1 MHEMFDKSQ
10 SLKFRLRAISLA
22 TLLSPFWF
30 FGLIPPEAAKAQLNR
45 GNGCPAGTKVAGVS
59 NSLVTNGY
67 FTQQPTG
74 AAGPNTLFPGNWLS
88 SVPYAGNNIYPG
100 DTSVAIQT
108 GAVNYAGGIVQ
119 QVPFPGD
126 PANGVPPSTNWL
138 YSNGNSTGGPYTIW
152 QQNIPTASLQPNT
165 TYVFYAYVS
174 NAIRPDGSAPDDPI
188 IQFLVNGIPTG
199 PSFTVFD
206 DSDPASGH
214 NGVDLWD
221 RTVVRFTTPAN
232 LPNPFTI
239 TIQDAATGSDGDDF
253 GVVAVGAEA
262 CRPNIGI
269 AKSVGTPVAR
279 ADGSFTIP
287 YTMTVQNL
295 APRDPNVP
303 YTVTNVQVTDNLA
316 TTFAGATIN
325 SVANIQSSS
334 SSLTVN
340 PSFNGQGNQNLLQG
354 TATDRLNGGET
365 ATITFEVNITP
376 VNGNVGPFNNT
387 ARVSAIYPASPPEAG
402 PITDDSV
409 NGTNTDP
416 DGDLDPNN
424 NTSPTPVSLTP
435 TRRIGVAKQAGSVVN
450 NSDGTYT
457 VPYTVVVRNY
467 GSVALNNV
475 QVTEDLFG
483 NANSTFN
490 GATAVAISSPVTVSG
505 ALTAGN
511 VNFNGNSDQ
520 NLLASTETL
529 PIGASA
535 TINFSVRVTPTSNL
549 GPFNN
554 TARATATT
562 PGNTTPVTDDST
574 DGVDPD
580 VGGTVTGNNN
590 DGDPTNNNVP
600 TPVTLTVTPRRLIGV
615 AKQAGSVVNNSNGT
629 YTVPYTV
636 LVRNYGNVA
645 LNNVQVTEDLFG
657 NANSTFNGATAVAI
671 SRPVTVS
678 GVLTAANVN
687 FNGNSDRN
695 LLAGTET
702 LPIGASATINFSVTV
717 TPGSNLGPFN
727 NTARAT
733 ATTPGNTT
741 PVTDDS
747 TDGVNPDLGSTVTG
761 NNNDGDPT
769 NNNVPTLVRFNGT
782 PNLRFVKRISN
793 VFRNGTP
800 LTGVNFNTFID
811 DPNDSNDN
819 AGGWSQLAPRGVISL
834 DSQAGLLSGDEVE
847 YTLYFLS
854 DGTQSIQN
862 ARFCDL
868 IPDDTVFVPNSFGTG
883 SGVLLNL
890 AGTNTSVT
898 NAADTD
904 RGSFF
909 SVLSSLPA
917 GNSCVNQTN
926 RNGAVIV
933 NVGNLP
939 QATGSNFGFV
949 RFRVR
954 LN

>member
-30 FGLIPPEAAKAQLNR
+30 FGLIPPEVAKAQSR
-45 GNGCPAGTKVAGVS
+45 GTGCPAGTKVEGVS

-67 FTQQPTG
+67 FTQQP
-74 AAGPNTLFPGNWLS
+74 AGPAPANTLFPGNWSS
-88 SVPYAGNNIYPG
+88 SVPYAGNNVYPT
-100 DTSVAIQT
+100 DTLVAIQT
-108 GAVNYAGGIVQ
+108 GAVNYADGIVQ

-126 PANGVPPSTNWL
+126 AANGVPASNTWL
-138 YSNGNSTGGPYTIW
+138 YSNGNSTGERPAPPPPYTIW
-152 QQNIPTASLQPNT
+152 QQNIPTTSLQPNT
-165 TYVFYAYVS
+165 TYVFYTYVS
-174 NAIRPDGSAPDDPI
+174 NAIRPGDDAPDDPV
-188 IQFLVNGIPTG
+188 IQFLVNGIPLG
-199 PSFTVFD
+199 ESFTVFD
-206 DSDPASGH
+206 DSDPQSGH
-214 NGVDLWD
+214 NGQDLWD
-221 RTVVRFTTPAN
+221 RKIVRFTTPASV
-232 LPNPFTI
+232 PNPFTI
-239 TIQDAATGSDGDDF
+239 SIQDAATGSSGDDF
-253 GVVAVGAEA
+253 GVVAIGVEA

-269 AKSVGTPVAR
+269 AKSVAAPVPR

-287 YTMTVQNL
+287 YSMTVQNL
-295 APRDPNVP
+295 APRDANVP
-303 YTVTNVQVTDNLA
+303 YTVRNVQVTDNLA

-325 SVANIQSSS
+325 SVGNIQSSS

-340 PSFNGQGNQNLLQG
+340 PSFNGQSNQNLLQG
-354 TATDRLNGGET
+354 TTNDNLNGGES

-387 ARVSAIYPASPPEAG
+387 ARVSAIYPASPPGAS
-402 PITDDSV
+402 PIADDSV

-416 DGDLDPNN
+416 DGDLDPTNN
-424 NTSPTPVSLTP
+424 SSPTPVTLTLG
-435 TRRIGVAKQAGSVVN
+435 RRIGVAKQAGNVVN

-467 GSVALNNV
+467 GNVALNNV
-475 QVTEDLFG
+475 QVTDDLFG

-505 ALTAGN
+505 ALT
-511 VNFNGNSDQ
+511 
-520 NLLASTETL
+520 E
-529 PIGASA
+529 
-535 TINFSVRVTPTSNL
+535 R
-549 GPFNN
+549 
-554 TARATATT
+554 
-562 PGNTTPVTDDST
+562 
-574 DGVDPD
+574 
-580 VGGTVTGNNN
+580 
-590 DGDPTNNNVP
+590 
-600 TPVTLTVTPRRLIGV
+600 
-615 AKQAGSVVNNSNGT
+615 
-629 YTVPYTV
+629 
-636 LVRNYGNVA
+636 
-645 LNNVQVTEDLFG
+645 
-657 NANSTFNGATAVAI
+657 
-671 SRPVTVS
+671 
-678 GVLTAANVN
+678 NVN

-695 LLAGTET
+695 FLTGTET
-702 LPIGASATINFSVTV
+702 LPIGGSATINFSVIV
-717 TPGSNLGPFN
+717 TPGSNVGSFN
-727 NTARAT
+727 NTARAI

-747 TDGVNPDLGSTVTG
+747 TDGVNPDLGGTVTA
-761 NNNDGDPT
+761 NNNDGDPN
-769 NNNVPTLVRFNGT
+769 NNNVPTPVSFNGT

-793 VFRNGTP
+793 VFRNGVS
-800 LTGVNFNTFID
+800 LRGVNFNTFID

-819 AGGWSQLAPRGVISL
+819 AAGWSQLAPRGVISL

-862 ARFCDL
+862 AKFCDL
-868 IPDDTVFVPNSFGTG
+868 IPDDTAFVLDSFGAG

-904 RGSFF
+904 RGSFL

-917 GNSCVNQTN
+917 GNSCIDQAN

-939 QATGSNFGFV
+939 QATGSNFGFI
-949 RFRVR
+949 RFRVK

>member
-1 MHEMFDKSQ
+1 MHEMFAKSQ

-30 FGLIPPEAAKAQLNR
+30 LSLIPPQAAKAQNQ
-45 GNGCPAGTKVAGVS
+45 GTGCPAGTKVTGVS
-59 NSLVTNGY
+59 NSLVNNGY
-67 FTQQPTG
+67 FTQQPSGG
-74 AAGPNTLFPGNWLS
+74 APANTLFPGNWS
-88 SVPYAGNNIYPG
+88 SGVPYAGNNVYPG

-126 PANGVPPSTNWL
+126 AANGVLSSNNWL

-152 QQNIPTASLQPNT
+152 QQNIASTSLQPNT

-174 NAIRPDGSAPDDPI
+174 NAIRPDGSALDDPI
-188 IQFLVNGIPTG
+188 IQFLVNGIPNG
-199 PSFTVFD
+199 PSFPVFD

-214 NGVDLWD
+214 NSQDLWD
-221 RTVVRFTTPAN
+221 RKIVRFTTPASI
-232 LPNPFTI
+232 PNPFTI
-239 TIQDAATGSDGDDF
+239 TVQDAATGSNGDDF
-253 GVVAVGAEA
+253 GVVAVGVEA

-269 AKSVGTPVAR
+269 AKSVGAPVPR

-287 YTMTVQNL
+287 YTMTLQNL
-295 APRDPNVP
+295 APRDPNAP

-325 SVANIQSSS
+325 SVGNIQSSS

-340 PSFNGQGNQNLLQG
+340 SSFNGQSNQNLLQG
-354 TATDRLNGGET
+354 TTNDRLNGGET
-365 ATITFEVNITP
+365 ATITFDVNITP
-376 VNGNVGPFNNT
+376 VNGNLGPFNNT
-387 ARVSAIYPASPPEAG
+387 AQVSAIYPASPPEAG
-402 PITDDSV
+402 PITDDSI
-409 NGTNTDP
+409 NGTNTDL

-424 NTSPTPVSLTP
+424 NTSPTPVTLTP
-435 TRRIGVAKQAGSVVN
+435 GRRIGVAKQAGSVVN

-457 VPYTVVVRNY
+457 VPYTVIVRNY
-467 GSVALNNV
+467 GNVALNNV
-475 QVTEDLFG
+475 QVSDDLFG

-490 GATAVAISSPVTVSG
+490 GATAVAISSRVTVSG
-505 ALTAGN
+505 A
-511 VNFNGNSDQ
+511 
-520 NLLASTETL
+520 
-529 PIGASA
+529 
-535 TINFSVRVTPTSNL
+535 
-549 GPFNN
+549 
-554 TARATATT
+554 
-562 PGNTTPVTDDST
+562 
-574 DGVDPD
+574 
-580 VGGTVTGNNN
+580 
-590 DGDPTNNNVP
+590 
-600 TPVTLTVTPRRLIGV
+600 
-615 AKQAGSVVNNSNGT
+615 
-629 YTVPYTV
+629 
-636 LVRNYGNVA
+636 
-645 LNNVQVTEDLFG
+645 
-657 NANSTFNGATAVAI
+657 
-671 SRPVTVS
+671 
-678 GVLTAANVN
+678 LTAANVN

-702 LPIGASATINFSVTV
+702 LPIGASATINFSVRV

-727 NTARAT
+727 NTARAI
-733 ATTPGNTT
+733 ATTNGNTT

-769 NNNVPTLVRFNGT
+769 NNNVPTPVSFNGT

-793 VFRNGTP
+793 VFRNNAP
-800 LTGVNFNTFID
+800 LRGINFNTFID

-819 AGGWSQLAPRGVISL
+819 AAGWSQLAPRGVISL
-834 DSQAGLLSGDEVE
+834 DSQAALQSGDEVE

-868 IPDDTVFVPNSFGTG
+868 IPDDTLFVPDSFGVG
-883 SGVLLNL
+883 SGVLLDL

-909 SVLSSLPA
+909 SALSPLPA

-933 NVGNLP
+933 NVGNFS
-939 QATGSNFGFV
+939 QATGSNFGFL

>member
-30 FGLIPPEAAKAQLNR
+30 FGLIPPEVAKAQSR
-45 GNGCPAGTKVAGVS
+45 GTGCPAGTKVEGVS

-67 FTQQPTG
+67 FTQQPAG
-74 AAGPNTLFPGNWLS
+74 AAPANTLFPGNWSS
-88 SVPYAGNNIYPG
+88 SVPYAGNNVYPS
-100 DTSVAIQT
+100 DTFVAIQT
-108 GAVNYAGGIVQ
+108 GAVNYADGIVQ

-126 PANGVPPSTNWL
+126 AANGVPNSSTWL
-138 YSNGNSTGGPYTIW
+138 YSNGNNTGAPYTIW
-152 QQNIPTASLQPNT
+152 QQNIPIASLQPNT

-174 NAIRPDGSAPDDPI
+174 NAIRPDDSAPDDPV
-188 IQFLVNGIPTG
+188 IQFLVNGIPLG
-199 PSFTVFD
+199 ESFTVFD

-214 NGVDLWD
+214 NGQDLWD
-221 RTVVRFTTPAN
+221 RTVVRFTTPAS

-239 TIQDAATGSDGDDF
+239 SIQDAATGSSGDDF
-253 GVVAVGAEA
+253 GVVAIGVEA

-269 AKSVGTPVAR
+269 AKSVAAPVPR

-325 SVANIQSSS
+325 SVGNIQSSS

-340 PSFNGQGNQNLLQG
+340 PSFNGQSNQNLLQG
-354 TATDRLNGGET
+354 TANDRLSGGET
-365 ATITFEVNITP
+365 ATISFDVNITP
-376 VNGNVGPFNNT
+376 NNGNFGPFNNT
-387 ARVSAIYPASPPEAG
+387 ARVSAIYPASPPQAG
-402 PITDDSV
+402 PIVDDSV

-416 DGDLDPNN
+416 DGDLDANN
-424 NTSPTPVSLTP
+424 NTSPTPVTLTP
-435 TRRIGVAKQAGSVVN
+435 GRRIGVAKQAGNVVN
-450 NSDGTYT
+450 NGDRTYT
-457 VPYTVVVRNY
+457 VPYTVIVRNY
-467 GSVALNNV
+467 GTVALNNV
-475 QVTEDLFG
+475 QVSDDLFG

-490 GATAVAISSPVTVSG
+490 GATAVSISSPVTVSG
-505 ALTAGN
+505 A
-511 VNFNGNSDQ
+511 
-520 NLLASTETL
+520 
-529 PIGASA
+529 
-535 TINFSVRVTPTSNL
+535 
-549 GPFNN
+549 
-554 TARATATT
+554 
-562 PGNTTPVTDDST
+562 
-574 DGVDPD
+574 
-580 VGGTVTGNNN
+580 
-590 DGDPTNNNVP
+590 
-600 TPVTLTVTPRRLIGV
+600 
-615 AKQAGSVVNNSNGT
+615 
-629 YTVPYTV
+629 
-636 LVRNYGNVA
+636 
-645 LNNVQVTEDLFG
+645 
-657 NANSTFNGATAVAI
+657 
-671 SRPVTVS
+671 
-678 GVLTAANVN
+678 LTAANVN

-702 LPIGASATINFSVTV
+702 LPIGASATINFSVRV

-747 TDGVNPDLGSTVTG
+747 TDGVNPDLGGTVTV

-769 NNNVPTLVRFNGT
+769 NNNLPTPVSLNGT

-793 VFRNGTP
+793 AFRNNAP
-800 LTGVNFNTFID
+800 LRIVNFNTFID

-819 AGGWSQLAPRGVISL
+819 APGWSQLAPLGVISL
-834 DSQAGLLSGDEVE
+834 DSQAGLQSGDEVE

-868 IPDDTVFVPNSFGTG
+868 IPDDTAFVPDSFGAG

-904 RGSFF
+904 NGSFF

-917 GNSCVNQTN
+917 GNSCIDQAN

-933 NVGNLP
+933 NVGNFP
-939 QATGSNFGFV
+939 QATGSNFGFI
-949 RFRVR
+949 RFRVK

>member
-30 FGLIPPEAAKAQLNR
+30 FSLIPLETAKAQQNR
-45 GNGCPAGTKVAGVS
+45 GTGCPAGTKIEGVT
-59 NSLVTNGY
+59 NSVITNGY
-67 FTQQPTG
+67 FTQQPGG
-74 AAGPNTLFPGNWLS
+74 AADPNTLLPGNWSS
-88 SVPYAGNNIYPG
+88 SVPYVGNNVYPP
-100 DTSVAIQT
+100 DTNVAIQT
-108 GAVNYAGGIVQ
+108 GAVNYFDGVVQ

-126 PANGVPPSTNWL
+126 AANGVPASNTWL
-138 YSNGNSTGGPYTIW
+138 YSNGNTTGAPYTIW
-152 QQNIPTASLQPNT
+152 QQNIPTTSLQPNT

-174 NAIRPDGSAPDDPI
+174 NAIATDRSAPDDPV
-188 IQFLVNGIPTG
+188 IQFLVNGIPIG
-199 PSFTVFD
+199 ERFTVFD

-214 NGVDLWD
+214 NGQDLWD
-221 RTVVRFTTPAN
+221 RTVIRFTTPAT

-239 TIQDAATGSDGDDF
+239 SILDAATGDNGDDF
-253 GVVAVGAEA
+253 GIVAIGAEA

-269 AKSVGTPVAR
+269 AKSVGAPVPGAN
-279 ADGSFTIP
+279 GSFTIP

-295 APRDPNVP
+295 APVDPNVP

-325 SVANIQSSS
+325 SVSNIQSSS
-334 SSLTVN
+334 PSLTVN
-340 PSFNGQGNQNLLQG
+340 PSFNGQSNQNLLQG
-354 TATDRLNGGET
+354 TTNDRLSGGET
-365 ATITFEVNITP
+365 ATITFNVNITP
-376 VNGNVGPFNNT
+376 NGNFGPFNNT
-387 ARVSAIYPASPPEAG
+387 ATVSAIYPASPPG
-402 PITDDSV
+402 VTITDVSN

-424 NTSPTPVSLTP
+424 NTSPTSVSLTP
-435 TRRIGVAKQAGSVVN
+435 GRRIGVAKQAGSVVN
-450 NSDGTYT
+450 NSDRTYT
-457 VPYTVVVRNY
+457 VPYTIIVRNF
-467 GSVALNNV
+467 GTVPLNNV
-475 QVTEDLFG
+475 QVSEDLFG

-505 ALTAGN
+505 ALTA
-511 VNFNGNSDQ
+511 
-520 NLLASTETL
+520 
-529 PIGASA
+529 
-535 TINFSVRVTPTSNL
+535 
-549 GPFNN
+549 
-554 TARATATT
+554 
-562 PGNTTPVTDDST
+562 
-574 DGVDPD
+574 
-580 VGGTVTGNNN
+580 
-590 DGDPTNNNVP
+590 
-600 TPVTLTVTPRRLIGV
+600 
-615 AKQAGSVVNNSNGT
+615 
-629 YTVPYTV
+629 
-636 LVRNYGNVA
+636 
-645 LNNVQVTEDLFG
+645 
-657 NANSTFNGATAVAI
+657 
-671 SRPVTVS
+671 
-678 GVLTAANVN
+678 ANVN

-695 LLAGTET
+695 LLPGTET
-702 LPIGASATINFSVTV
+702 LPIGGSATINFSVRV

-727 NTARAT
+727 NTARAS
-733 ATTPGNTT
+733 ATSPGNTT

-747 TDGVNPDLGSTVTG
+747 TDGVNPDFGGTVG
-761 NNNDGDPT
+761 ANNNDGDPT
-769 NNNVPTLVRFNGT
+769 NNNVPTPVSLNGT

-793 VFRNGTP
+793 AFRNNAP
-800 LTGVNFNTFID
+800 LRIANFNSFID

-819 AGGWSQLAPRGVISL
+819 AAGWSQLSPLGVISL
-834 DSQAGLLSGDEVE
+834 SSQSGLLSGDEVE

-868 IPDDTVFVPNSFGTG
+868 IPDDTVFVPDSFGVG
-883 SGVLLNL
+883 SGVLLGL

-904 RGSFF
+904 RGSF
-909 SVLSSLPA
+909 SPVLSPLPA
-917 GNSCVNQTN
+917 GNSCIDQTN

>member
-1 MHEMFDKSQ
+1 MREMFDKSQ
-10 SLKFRLRAISLA
+10 SLKLRFRAISLA

-30 FGLIPPEAAKAQLNR
+30 FSLIPLETAKAQQNR
-45 GNGCPAGTKVAGVS
+45 GNGCPAGTQVGGIS

-67 FTQQPTG
+67 FTQQPNG
-74 AAGPNTLFPGNWLS
+74 PAGPNTLFPGNWSS
-88 SVPYAGNNIYPG
+88 SVPYTGNNLYPP

-126 PANGVPPSTNWL
+126 AANGVPASNNWL
-138 YSNGNSTGGPYTIW
+138 YSNGNTTEAPYTIW
-152 QQNIPTASLQPNT
+152 RQNIPTTSLQPNT

-174 NAIRPDGSAPDDPI
+174 NTIATDRSAPDDPI
-188 IQFLVNGIPTG
+188 IQFLVNGIPIG
-199 PSFTVFD
+199 ERFTVFD

-214 NGVDLWD
+214 NGQDLWD
-221 RTVVRFTTPAN
+221 RTVIRFTTPAT

-239 TIQDAATGSDGDDF
+239 SIQDAALGDNGDDF
-253 GVVAVGAEA
+253 GVVAVGVEA

-269 AKSVGTPVAR
+269 AKSVGVPVAG
-279 ADGSFTIP
+279 ANGSFTIP

-295 APRDPNVP
+295 APVDPNVP

-325 SVANIQSSS
+325 SVGNIQSSNPN
-334 SSLTVN
+334 LTVN
-340 PSFNGQGNQNLLQG
+340 PTFNGQGNQNLLQG
-354 TATDRLNGGET
+354 TANDRLSGGET
-365 ATITFEVNITP
+365 ATITFNVNITP
-376 VNGNVGPFNNT
+376 NGNFGPFNNT
-387 ARVSAIYPASPPEAG
+387 ARVSAIYPASPPGTG

-416 DGDLDPNN
+416 DGDLDANN

-435 TRRIGVAKQAGSVVN
+435 GRRIGVAKQAGTVVN

-457 VPYTVVVRNY
+457 VPYTVIVRNF
-467 GSVALNNV
+467 GGVALDNV
-475 QVTEDLFG
+475 QVSDDLFG

-490 GATAVAISSPVTVSG
+490 GATAVAISSPVSVSG
-505 ALTAGN
+505 ALTAAN
-511 VNFNGNSDQ
+511 ANFNGNSDR
-520 NLLASTETL
+520 NLLPGTQTL
-529 PIGASA
+529 PIGGSA
-535 TINFSVRVTPTSNL
+535 TINFSVRVTPGSNL

-554 TARATATT
+554 TARATATS

-580 VGGTVTGNNN
+580 LGGTVTANNN

-600 TPVTLTVTPRRLIGV
+600 TTVSFNATPRIGV
-615 AKQAGSVVNNSNGT
+615 AKQAGTVVNNSDGT
-629 YTVPYTV
+629 YTVPYSII
-636 LVRNYGNVA
+636 VRNYGNAA
-645 LNNVQVTEDLFG
+645 LNNVQLSDDLFG

-671 SRPVTVS
+671 SSPVSVS
-678 GVLTAANVN
+678 GALTAANAN

-695 LLAGTET
+695 LFPGTQT
-702 LPIGASATINFSVTV
+702 LPIGGSATINFSVRV

-733 ATTPGNTT
+733 ATSPGSTT

-747 TDGVNPDLGSTVTG
+747 TDGVNPDLGGPVTANNSDG
-761 NNNDGDPT
+761 NPN
-769 NNNVPTLVRFNGT
+769 NNNVPTPVSFSGT

-793 VFRNGTP
+793 AFRNNAP
-800 LTGVNFNTFID
+800 LRIANFNSFID

-819 AGGWSQLAPRGVISL
+819 APGWSQLSPRGVISL
-834 DSQAGLLSGDEVE
+834 DSQAGLQSGDEVE

-868 IPDDTVFVPNSFGTG
+868 IPDDTAFVPNSFGVG
-883 SGVLLNL
+883 SGVLLGL

-898 NAADTD
+898 NVADTD

-909 SVLSSLPA
+909 SALSPLPA
-917 GNSCVNQTN
+917 GNSCINQTN
-926 RNGAVIV
+926 RNGAVIL